1 MPEGL
6 WRPSGSTQDR
16 QIGTVTALKGMES
29 ANGPQNWRIKVSQQ
43 HIELYVE
50 LVDQARPL
58 IAAEARM
65 MVELVD
71 AWRELEHRKHIA
83 LKHAM
88 ERR

>member
-1 MPEGL
+1 
-6 WRPSGSTQDR
+6 
-16 QIGTVTALKGMES
+16 MES
-29 ANGPQNWRIKVSQQ
+29 ANDPQNWRINVSQQ
-43 HIELYVE
+43 HIELYLD
-50 LVDQARPL
+50 LVDKAPPL